1 MCDTSSVA
9 WGRQVF
15 DRTQCCRGSVM
26 VISVGA
32 GGVGW
37 CLSKSVYTVIG
48 KNSIGGDCC
57 GNIQKHCYAD
67 LQYGLQKSACKP

>member
-1 MCDTSSVA
+1 
-9 WGRQVF
+9 
-15 DRTQCCRGSVM
+15 M

>member
-1 MCDTSSVA
+1 MLPLLHRADKFSTEHSV
-9 WGRQVF
+9 VE
-15 DRTQCCRGSVM
+15 SVM

-57 GNIQKHCYAD
+57 GNIQKHCCAD